1 MNIKAAN
8 NFSALLTKSFIS
20 IYIISAFT
28 RNNDNDDAM
37 ATLVAQYA
45 KRPMIDAKDASGFA
59 KIGCE
64 ASSQRAVETL
74 DRRRRRWEELCA
86 GEYKK

>member
-1 MNIKAAN
+1 
-8 NFSALLTKSFIS
+8 
-20 IYIISAFT
+20 
-28 RNNDNDDAM
+28 M